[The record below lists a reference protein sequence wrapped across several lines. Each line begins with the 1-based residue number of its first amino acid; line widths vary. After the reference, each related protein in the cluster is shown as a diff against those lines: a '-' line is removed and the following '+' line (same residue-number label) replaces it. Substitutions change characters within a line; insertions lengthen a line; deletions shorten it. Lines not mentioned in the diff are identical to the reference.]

1 MYTRALHLETATG
14 SSLRVPPDWG
24 AVAGWPLT
32 GAVGLAIGAGVS
44 VCIALDLLP
53 LLCSA

>member
-24 AVAGWPLT
+24 AVAGWPLCSL
-32 GAVGLAIGAGVS
+32 GWLLVL
-44 VCIALDLLP
+44 VCRFVLLWICFP
-53 LLCSA
+53 C